1 MSGFNMKAFC
11 ERETLVRSEENMA
24 LLIFGIFLAVLSAV
38 AFILYGVDKS
48 RAKRGA
54 WRIPE
59 KVLLGLSFFGGAVGG
74 VLGMA
79 AFRHKTRHWYF
90 WAVNILGLL
99 WQAALF
105 GVLLYFKI

>member
-1 MSGFNMKAFC
+1 M
-11 ERETLVRSEENMA
+11 
-24 LLIFGIFLAVLSAV
+24 LIYGILLAVISAV
-38 AFILYGVDKS
+38 AFILYGADKG

-59 KVLLGLSFFGGAVGG
+59 KVLLGFSFFGGAPGG
-74 VLGMA
+74 ILGML

-90 WAVNILGLL
+90 WAINLLGIA

-105 GVLLYFKI
+105 GALAYFGV

>member
-1 MSGFNMKAFC
+1 M
-11 ERETLVRSEENMA
+11 
-24 LLIFGIFLAVLSAV
+24 LIYGILLAVISAV
-38 AFILYGVDKS
+38 AFILYGADKG

-59 KVLLGLSFFGGAVGG
+59 KVLLGFSFFGGAPGG
-74 VLGMA
+74 ILGML

-90 WAVNILGLL
+90 WVINLLGIA

-105 GVLLYFKI
+105 GALAYFGV

>member
-1 MSGFNMKAFC
+1 M
-11 ERETLVRSEENMA
+11 
-24 LLIFGIFLAVLSAV
+24 LIYGILLAVISAV
-38 AFILYGVDKS
+38 TFILYGADKG

-59 KVLLGLSFFGGAVGG
+59 KVLLGFSFFGGALGG
-74 VLGMA
+74 LLGML

-90 WAVNILGLL
+90 WAINLLGIA

-105 GVLLYFKI
+105 GALAYFGV

>member
-1 MSGFNMKAFC
+1 M
-11 ERETLVRSEENMA
+11 
-24 LLIFGIFLAVLSAV
+24 LIYGILLAVISAV
-38 AFILYGVDKS
+38 AFVLYGADKG

-59 KVLLGLSFFGGAVGG
+59 KVLLGFSFFGGAPGG
-74 VLGMA
+74 ILGML

-90 WAVNILGLL
+90 WAINLLGIA

-105 GVLLYFKI
+105 GALAYFGV

>member
-1 MSGFNMKAFC
+1 M
-11 ERETLVRSEENMA
+11 
-24 LLIFGIFLAVLSAV
+24 LIYGILLAVISAV
-38 AFILYGVDKS
+38 TFILYGADKG

-59 KVLLGLSFFGGAVGG
+59 KVLLGFSFFGGAPGG
-74 VLGMA
+74 ILGML

-90 WAVNILGLL
+90 WAINLLGIA

-105 GVLLYFKI
+105 GALAYFGV

>member
-1 MSGFNMKAFC
+1 M
-11 ERETLVRSEENMA
+11 
-24 LLIFGIFLAVLSAV
+24 LLIYGILLAAISAV
-38 AFILYGVDKS
+38 AFILYGADKG

-59 KVLLGLSFFGGAVGG
+59 KVLLGFSFFGGAPGG
-74 VLGMA
+74 VLGML

-90 WAVNILGLL
+90 WAINLLGIA

-105 GVLLYFKI
+105 GALAYFGV

>member
-1 MSGFNMKAFC
+1 M
-11 ERETLVRSEENMA
+11 
-24 LLIFGIFLAVLSAV
+24 LIYGILLAVISAIT
-38 AFILYGVDKS
+38 FILYGADKG

-59 KVLLGLSFFGGAVGG
+59 KVLLGFSFFGGAPGG
-74 VLGMA
+74 LLGML

-90 WAVNILGLL
+90 WAINLLGIA

-105 GVLLYFKI
+105 GALAYFGV

>member
-1 MSGFNMKAFC
+1 M
-11 ERETLVRSEENMA
+11 
-24 LLIFGIFLAVLSAV
+24 LIYGILLAVISAV
-38 AFILYGVDKS
+38 AFVLYGADKG

-59 KVLLGLSFFGGAVGG
+59 KVLLGFSFFGGAPGG
-74 VLGMA
+74 LLGML

-90 WAVNILGLL
+90 WAINLLGIA

-105 GVLLYFKI
+105 GALAYFGV

>member
-1 MSGFNMKAFC
+1 M
-11 ERETLVRSEENMA
+11 
-24 LLIFGIFLAVLSAV
+24 LIYGILLAVISAV
-38 AFILYGVDKS
+38 TFILYGADKG

-59 KVLLGLSFFGGAVGG
+59 KVLLGFSFFGGAPGG
-74 VLGMA
+74 LLGML

-90 WAVNILGLL
+90 WAINLLGIA

-105 GVLLYFKI
+105 GALAYFGV

>member
-1 MSGFNMKAFC
+1 M
-11 ERETLVRSEENMA
+11 
-24 LLIFGIFLAVLSAV
+24 LIYGVLLAVISAV
-38 AFILYGVDKS
+38 AFILYGADKG

-59 KVLLGLSFFGGAVGG
+59 KVLLGFSFFGGAPGG
-74 VLGMA
+74 ILGML

-90 WAVNILGLL
+90 WAINLLGIA

-105 GVLLYFKI
+105 GALAYFGV